1 MREVIN
7 IGDLEELRML
17 KNLNNKCSLAKI
29 GVDTAENE
37 LPKNTYISSPL
48 PLIKTSLQWIEM
60 KNDELSSAV

>member
-1 MREVIN
+1 
-7 IGDLEELRML
+7 ML